1 LRLVYNIVSSSQ
13 PMEQHTILEEN
24 NFKYIESGGSG
35 TPLVLLHGLLGA
47 LSNFEGIIN
56 KFQDQH
62 NVVVPLLP
70 LFDIPIRTVSVMKLV
85 EYVEEFVQYKGYTSV
100 YFLGNSLGG
109 HIAQL
114 LALRNPDLVKGLI
127 LTGSSG
133 LFESAMGTTYPK
145 RGDMEYMRK
154 KTESVFFDPA
164 IATEE
169 LVQDV
174 YATVNDLRKAMS
186 VVAVAKSAVRHNLE
200 DKLCEI
206 KCPTLL
212 VWGIQDSVTPLWVGE
227 KFHEFIKFSEL
238 IKVDHCGHAPMMER
252 PDLFNIGLADFL
264 DRCER
269 NVFFETQKESYI
281 LD

>member
-1 LRLVYNIVSSSQ
+1 MSMSQQTVLV
-13 PMEQHTILEEN
+13 EN
-24 NFKYIESGGSG
+24 NFKYMESGGDG
-35 TPLVLLHGLLGA
+35 TPVVLLHGLLGA
-47 LSNFEGIIN
+47 LSNFEGIIT
-56 KFQDQH
+56 KFGGSH
-62 NVVVPLLP
+62 NIVVPILP
-70 LFDIPIRTVSVMKLV
+70 LFDIPVRTLTVMKLV
-85 EYVEEFVQYKGYTSV
+85 EYVEEFIAYKGFKSV

-114 LALRNPDLVKGLI
+114 LTLRNPDLVKGLI

-145 RGDMEYMRK
+145 RGDMDYMRK
-154 KTESVFFDPA
+154 KTESVFYDPA

-186 VVAVAKSAVRHNLE
+186 VVALAKSAVRHNLE
-200 DKLCEI
+200 DKLGDI

-227 KFHEFIKFSEL
+227 KFHEFIQFSEL
-238 IKVDHCGHAPMMER
+238 VKVDYCGHAPMMEK
-252 PDLFNIGLADFL
+252 PDLFNIALGDFL

-281 LD
+281 L